1 MSRSLSFC
9 VKWSSV
15 RIHHV
20 VMGLVLEHV
29 LWEWAFL
36 SLTSHLLWDVNHVA
50 SLHHVHMLFIIILWL
65 LPFYHH
71 WWCHHFT
78 NSPTFTTFF
87 FYMTHHFLS
96 FFYLFTISQLST
108 MSPFYHLFNLTTP
121 PFLLANIIEFII
133 SPVSILS
140 HAPISLFLLFHFFA
154 ISSNSS
160 LSRFTSCIH
169 QHSNICPAPCDF
181 TISSS
186 WYFTRTHHISIL
198 LGRFYHSDNKPSHS
212 SLQMLSISR
221 HTVLYKSF
229 GPP

>member
-1 MSRSLSFC
+1 MLPAYITFTC
-9 VKWSSV
+9 C
-15 RIHHV
+15 
-20 VMGLVLEHV
+20 
-29 LWEWAFL
+29 L
-36 SLTSHLLWDVNHVA
+36 SLFYD
-50 SLHHVHMLFIIILWL
+50 
-65 LPFYHH
+65 FYHFITIDDVTISLIH
-71 WWCHHFT
+71 QHSQLFFSIWPIIF
-78 NSPTFTTFF
+78 FLFF
-87 FYMTHHFLS
+87 F
-96 FFYLFTISQLST
+96 FTISQLST